1 VIELGATIQ
10 QVHLYIYIYE
20 MFILKYIMQQ
30 LLTFDLIYGIDTY
43 QAINRKKKHA
53 YTHKDNRHEQTY

>member
-1 VIELGATIQ
+1 
-10 QVHLYIYIYE
+10 
-20 MFILKYIMQQ
+20 MQQ